1 MDCSPPGS
9 SVHGIFLGIYP
20 EKNMTRK
27 DICTPVFIAALFT
40 IAKTWEQAKCP
51 LTEER
56 IKMRYIY
63 TMEYYSAIKMN
74 EIMPFAA
81 MWKDLKITMLSK
93 LERQIYDI
101 TYMWKLKKMIQK
113 NLLSNRLTVLEN
125 KLMVT
130 KGEGGEEG

>member
-1 MDCSPPGS
+1 M
-9 SVHGIFLGIYP
+9 
-20 EKNMTRK
+20 
-27 DICTPVFIAALFT
+27 FIAALFT

-63 TMEYYSAIKMN
+63 TVEYYSAIKMN

>member
-1 MDCSPPGS
+1 M
-9 SVHGIFLGIYP
+9 
-20 EKNMTRK
+20 
-27 DICTPVFIAALFT
+27 
-40 IAKTWEQAKCP
+40 
-51 LTEER
+51 
-56 IKMRYIY
+56 YIN
-63 TMEYYSAIKMN
+63 TVEYYSAIKMN

-130 KGEGGEEG
+130 EGEGGEEG

>member
-1 MDCSPPGS
+1 M
-9 SVHGIFLGIYP
+9 
-20 EKNMTRK
+20 
-27 DICTPVFIAALFT
+27 
-40 IAKTWEQAKCP
+40 
-51 LTEER
+51 
-56 IKMRYIY
+56 YIN
-63 TMEYYSAIKMN
+63 TVEYYSAIKMN